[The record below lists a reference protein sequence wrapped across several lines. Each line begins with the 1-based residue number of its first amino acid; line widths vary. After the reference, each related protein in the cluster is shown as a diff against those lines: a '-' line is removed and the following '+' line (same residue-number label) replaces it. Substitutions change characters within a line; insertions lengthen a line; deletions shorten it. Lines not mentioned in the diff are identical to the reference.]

1 MCVCAY
7 VYCVVIFL
15 DSGQK
20 SDGYGSLS
28 DVHPQL
34 GHSVSIG
41 TRSKSQASKGS
52 SEGQLKYLIVH
63 ANSVYVLTVLYVCT
77 VRSF

>member
-7 VYCVVIFL
+7 VYCVVIIFL
-15 DSGQK
+15 DSGQR
-20 SDGYGSLS
+20 SGGYGSVS

-34 GHSVSIG
+34 GRSVSIG

-52 SEGQLKYLIVH
+52 SEGQLIVH
-63 ANSVYVLTVLYVCT
+63 ANSVYVLTVLYVCA